1 MRFCI
6 WKLAFRYLFP
16 KQRWGTFFTWVSVLG
31 IVAGVTLL
39 CVVLCIMSG
48 FDKNIEEKLVQIN
61 GSVKILS
68 SGIIHDYPTWLEKIK
83 KRPHIKG
90 ITPFIQ
96 GVALIQKNDH
106 VLFPKCFGFDVKT
119 VEAVLPF
126 SKFIQKD
133 GRKNLGNGAFIPYGI
148 AKELNLWEAKS
159 TFDLYSPLALE
170 AIKNEEIILPQE
182 INVAGFFK
190 TDWAEIDRNTILFPL
205 AELQEAY
212 GMAEES
218 VHGFCLNVEDRYIA
232 EVCRDLNH
240 WLPHSMRAYAW
251 HELNEDFLYVL
262 KMEKTMCFFALL
274 FIVVVAA
281 FSISSGLLSLVRRK
295 QREITLLR
303 TWGAKRKEIFALFA
317 IQSFWLATLGIS
329 LGFGISFCV
338 LHYRNAIV
346 QMLTG
351 WFLPQNAL
359 WNFYDFAQLPV
370 AYNGM
375 DFVIILL
382 FTYFITLVA
391 SFLPAWKAVRMPIIQ
406 GLRSE

>member
-1 MRFCI
+1 MRLCI

-16 KQRWGTFFTWVSVLG
+16 KQRWGTFFTWLSVLG
-31 IVAGVTLL
+31 IAAGVTLL

-48 FDKNIEEKLVQIN
+48 FDKNIEEKIVQIN
-61 GSVKILS
+61 GPVKILS
-68 SGIIHDYPTWLEKIK
+68 SGIIHNYTDWMKKIK
-83 KRPHIKG
+83 KRSHVKG

-96 GVALIQKNDH
+96 GVALVQKGEH
-106 VLFPKCFGFDVKT
+106 VLFPKCFGFDADT
-119 VEAVLPF
+119 VESVLSF

-133 GRKNLGNGAFIPYGI
+133 GLKHLASGAFVPYSI
-148 AKELNLWEAKS
+148 VKELRLLDDR

-205 AELQEAY
+205 ADLQEAY
-212 GMAEES
+212 GMSEES

-232 EVCRDLNH
+232 EVCHDLNR
-240 WLPHSMRAYAW
+240 WLPDSMRAYSW
-251 HELNEDFLYVL
+251 YELNEDFLYVL
-262 KMEKTMCFFALL
+262 RMEKTMCFFALL

-281 FSISSGLLSLVRRK
+281 FSISSGLMSLVRRK

-303 TWGAKRKEIFALFA
+303 TWGAERKDIFALFA
-317 IQSFWLATLGIS
+317 IQSFLLATV
-329 LGFGISFCV
+329 GISFGFIVSYFV
-338 LHYRNAIV
+338 LYYRNAIIR
-346 QMLTG
+346 MFTG
-351 WFLPQNAL
+351 WFVPQDVL

-375 DFVIILL
+375 DFFVILS

-391 SFLPAWKAVRMPIIQ
+391 SFLPAWKAVRMPIIK